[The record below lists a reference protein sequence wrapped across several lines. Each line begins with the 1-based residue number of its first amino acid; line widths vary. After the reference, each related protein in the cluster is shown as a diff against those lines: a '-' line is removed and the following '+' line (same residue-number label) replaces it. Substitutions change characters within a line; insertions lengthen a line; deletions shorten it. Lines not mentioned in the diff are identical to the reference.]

1 MSLSL
6 SGISG
11 EITWTQT
18 KTNTGFIVTRQGP
31 DKVSLSLSPAT
42 ATYNEVYAV
51 QGTLAASAT
60 TTLNLN
66 SFTNLIGQSVNATK
80 GIGFIIRATDA
91 NLKIE
96 PGATNPLGWWWGGTT
111 PSITIKAGGF
121 FLIGDGSVATISG
134 AACNLKITNL
144 SGSVTATYTVAFLG
158 GT

>member
-18 KTNTGFIVTRQGP
+18 KANTGFILTRQGP

-42 ATYNEVYAV
+42 GTYNEVYAV

-66 SFTNLIGQSVNATK
+66 SFTNLIGQSVTATK

-91 NLKIE
+91 SLKIE

-134 AACNLKITNL
+134 SDCNLKITNL